1 MSGKSRKS
9 YIRKKPLNFG
19 SSDEYERWKQRQR
32 AILDEQEDKKNP
44 SFTLYTFYYTYVE
57 CGHRIKNKKKCV
69 IAAQTQYEAE
79 QIFNMMADYF
89 KIDRPQVR
97 NIVEV
102 YWLQK
107 KDNIFVNFS
116 YDYTDREVKE
126 VYQDDYLDYYWE
138 NYLEI

>member
-57 CGHRIKNKKKCV
+57 CGHRTKNKKKCV

-79 QIFNMMADYF
+79 QIFDMMADYF

-107 KDNIFVNFS
+107 KIISLSTLVMIILIGRLKK
-116 YDYTDREVKE
+116 YTRMITWIIIGK
-126 VYQDDYLDYYWE
+126 
-138 NYLEI
+138 II

>member
-1 MSGKSRKS
+1 
-9 YIRKKPLNFG
+9 
-19 SSDEYERWKQRQR
+19 
-32 AILDEQEDKKNP
+32 
-44 SFTLYTFYYTYVE
+44 
-57 CGHRIKNKKKCV
+57 
-69 IAAQTQYEAE
+69 
-79 QIFNMMADYF
+79 MADYF